1 MGLDFLSALGDRIQL
16 VDTVS
21 SWQEAVKMGGQMLV
35 KHGIANPE
43 YADKMIAVCQE
54 LGPYIAIAPGIAI
67 PHARPEDGAKSFGL
81 SLLVV
86 KQGVEFGSHNDPVYL
101 VLSFA
106 TPDKESHLEFL
117 RQLATLLQNVEDV
130 ARVIVQKQTP
140 EQVRSYLQ
148 QVITSKSNERR

>member
-1 MGLDFLSALGDRIQL
+1 MGLDFLSALENRIQL
-16 VDTVS
+16 VDTVP

-35 KHGIANPE
+35 DHGIANPD
-43 YADKMIAVCQE
+43 YVDKMIAVCQE
-54 LGPYIAIAPGIAI
+54 LGPYTAIAPGIAI
-67 PHARPEDGAKSFGL
+67 PHARPEDGAKRFGF

-86 KQGVEFGSHNDPVYL
+86 KQGVEFGSHNDPVHL

-117 RQLATLLQNVEDV
+117 RQLATLLQNAEDI
-130 ARVIVQKQTP
+130 ARVIVAKKTP

-148 QVITSKSNERR
+148 QVISSQNSERR

>member
-1 MGLDFLSALGDRIQL
+1 
-16 VDTVS
+16 
-21 SWQEAVKMGGQMLV
+21 
-35 KHGIANPE
+35 
-43 YADKMIAVCQE
+43 MIAVCQE

-148 QVITSKSNERR
+148 QVITSQSNERR

>member
-1 MGLDFLSALGDRIQL
+1 MGLDFLSALDNRIRI
-16 VDTVS
+16 VDTVA

-35 KHGIANPE
+35 DHSIASPE
-43 YADKMIAVCQE
+43 YADKMIAVCEE

-67 PHARPEDGAKSFGL
+67 PHARPEDGAQRFGL

-106 TPDKESHLEFL
+106 TPDRESHLEFL
-117 RQLATLLQNVEDV
+117 RQLATLLQNSEDI
-130 ARVIVQKQTP
+130 AQAIAAKQTP
-140 EQVRSYLQ
+140 EQARSYLQ
-148 QVITSKSNERR
+148 QVITLQEDERR